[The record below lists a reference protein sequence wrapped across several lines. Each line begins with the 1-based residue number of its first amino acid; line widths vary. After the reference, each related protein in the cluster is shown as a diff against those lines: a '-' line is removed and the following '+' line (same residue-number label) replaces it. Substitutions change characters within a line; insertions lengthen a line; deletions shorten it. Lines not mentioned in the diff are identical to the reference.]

1 MFDISILFPCGKG
14 HGPSYKN
21 HLNSLES
28 RMFFAKYVLYWYSS
42 IGEEH
47 FTDRRTDGPLD
58 AWSTGDQKHPL
69 ELSGQEMTQRWLSV
83 FK

>member
-1 MFDISILFPCGKG
+1 MVPHL
-14 HGPSYKN
+14 KN
-21 HLNSLES
+21 NLNSLES
-28 RMFFAKYVLYWYSS
+28 RMFFAKSVLYWYSS

-47 FTDRRTDGPLD
+47 FTDRRTDGPTD